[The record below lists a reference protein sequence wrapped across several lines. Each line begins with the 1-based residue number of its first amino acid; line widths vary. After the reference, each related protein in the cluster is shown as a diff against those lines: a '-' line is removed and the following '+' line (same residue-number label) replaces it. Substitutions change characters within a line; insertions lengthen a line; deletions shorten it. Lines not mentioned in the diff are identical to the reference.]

1 MSFSLSL
8 SLSLFWHIYDS
19 LVMPVENVLE
29 VLFKTLSP
37 IIASSPTTNWVVL
50 YEH

>member
-19 LVMPVENVLE
+19 LVMPVVENVLE

-37 IIASSPTTNWVVL
+37 IIASSPTTNWVVFV
-50 YEH
+50 